1 MQRYLVTA
9 PLHLHAGAM
18 LELTPEQAAPRV
30 AARALAPMPSDG
42 VYEVRTSVQFKAGEL
57 IGYAGLVPKTL
68 AAALSSP
75 DAPAAAEPAAA
86 EPAAP
91 PPAAAAA
98 KTATRKPAPRASAP
112 AAE

>member
-9 PLHLHAGAM
+9 PLHLHAGAL

-68 AAALSSP
+68 AAALASP
-75 DAPAAAEPAAA
+75 DAPAAA